1 MPFEQIG
8 LSDPLVKGILA
19 TGYTAP
25 TEIQA
30 KAIPSAIEGKDIIG
44 CAQTGT
50 GKTAAFVL
58 PMLNRLGHET
68 RPKQKS
74 PRALVLTPT
83 RELAGQIEK
92 AILRYGRYLDLKT
105 VAIYGGVDIM
115 AQTRKLRKGVDI
127 VVATPGRLMDHT
139 NRGNINFRRIEVL
152 VLDEADRMLD
162 MGFINDIRKIL
173 EVLPSKRQTMLF
185 SATMSKEVKALA
197 EGVQKSPV
205 IIQIGEQRNPVE
217 TVTHHIYPVDQN
229 QKKELLLHMLQ
240 KTKMFSVLIF
250 SRTKHGA
257 DKISRGLDKAGISSV
272 AIHSNR
278 TQRQREGALEGF
290 RRGKYQVMVATDI
303 AARGIDVSGISHVIN
318 YDVPAY
324 AEDYI
329 HRIGRTG
336 RAENKG
342 DAITFVS
349 REEEKY
355 LFKIEKF
362 IGRKFKYDKCEGF
375 SYDMSRMPRLKE
387 PGKDQKYKGKRKSGG
402 KHAAAGSKQG
412 GRVRTPSRKTNSRA
426 SGNSAS
432 SEGNSPKAKN
442 QKSNRKFN
450 TSGSNAAAGST
461 ARKYGKK
468 SKSADKGPAGEGTA
482 NSKKK
487 FKSSKFKSKT
497 AKAGN
502 KPYNAKPKSGAK
514 ARPKKSRR
522 VID

>member
-1 MPFEQIG
+1 MPFEEIG

-58 PMLNRLGHET
+58 PMLNRLSHEN

-74 PRALVLTPT
+74 PRALILTPT

-92 AILRYGRYLDLKT
+92 AIQRYGRYLDLKT
-105 VAIYGGVDIM
+105 LAVYGGVDIQ
-115 AQTRKLRKGVDI
+115 AQTRKLRQGVDI

-173 EVLPSKRQTMLF
+173 DVLPSKRQTMLF
-185 SATMSKEVKALA
+185 SATMSREVKALA
-197 EGVQKSPV
+197 KEGVQKSPV
-205 IIQIGEQRNPVE
+205 IIEIGEQRNPVE
-217 TVTHHIYPVDQN
+217 TVTHHIYPVAQN
-229 QKKELLLHMLQ
+229 QKKELLLHMMA
-240 KTKMFSVLIF
+240 KGKMFSVLIF

-257 DKISRGLDKAGISSV
+257 DKISKGLDKAGIKSV

-278 TQRQREGALEGF
+278 TQRQRERALEGF

-342 DAITFVS
+342 DAITFVC

-362 IGRKFKYDKCEGF
+362 IGRKFKYEKCEGF
-375 SYDMSRMPRLKE
+375 SYDLSRMPKLKE
-387 PGKDQKYKGKRKSGG
+387 PGKDQKYKGKRKSGKPQKRPAG
-402 KHAAAGSKQG
+402 KG
-412 GRVRTPSRKTNSRA
+412 V
-426 SGNSAS
+426 S
-432 SEGNSPKAKN
+432 SEGSSIKAKN
-442 QKSNRKFN
+442 QKSKRKFN
-450 TSGSNAAAGST
+450 TSGSNAAGSK

-468 SKSADKGPAGEGTA
+468 HKTADKGSTAEGSAT
-482 NSKKK
+482 SKKK

-502 KPYNAKPKSGAK
+502 KPYNAKSKSGAK

-522 VID
+522 VVK